1 MILNQSI
8 KKKMNKQ
15 INIRKS
21 ISFLMSMLMFLGM
34 IPFSTGIA
42 YAEER
47 NSITSLDKLQAKEYI
62 YMGVQGSGL
71 QGAGKEI
78 KWRVLDKNANNGNT
92 DGLFLLS
99 EELLGSGSNGGV
111 EYYKSFSFS
120 RIKWKKSDAK
130 EWCKEFSGETSGT
143 KTSFDNRELDAILS
157 TNKSDEEYI
166 QTSGYMVVFEEE
178 NNILNGDKVFFLS
191 AKEADKIYFTNM
203 DERKAEYDG
212 VAKGWWLRSS
222 SSPNP
227 GIVNENGELN
237 TRSKDNPLPARPAFN
252 LEKSKVMYISP
263 AEDGKNR
270 DEVGAL
276 EKVEPTNTTEWK
288 LTLKDS
294 ERGSFTASKSKQDG
308 MEVTINYDNAK
319 TGENEYLSAVVTDEL
334 NTEIKYYG
342 RIKHLKED
350 SDKEGIAKID
360 LNGKFE
366 NRDKLFV
373 FNEQYNGDKKTDY
386 SSDRKEIE
394 GISVKKFYNVLLSV
408 NDSTMG
414 ELTQASV
421 PNVEDGTD
429 ITTNE
434 NQLTVGNTVV
444 TANPNQ
450 GYRFKE
456 WKDVPTNG
464 KVTNHILVIAVF
476 EAAPQQPEKYTVTVT
491 SNNETMGTVSKS
503 KVENIAKDI
512 MISANGKELTVGT
525 EKITAT
531 AKSGYRFKEWTGI
544 PTTGKISGNITV
556 IAVFEAAPQQP
567 EKYTVTVKS
576 NNETMGTVSKSK
588 VENIAKDTMIS
599 KSGNEL
605 TVGTEKITA
614 TAKSGYRFKEWTGI
628 PTNGTVTGN
637 VAVTAVF
644 EKKISGGKHSSDK
657 DKDKRRYPIEKGKMN
672 HGTVTVKSEGGY
684 GEEITITAEPDRG
697 YEVDKIKVTDDSG
710 KDIEVTEKKGDK
722 YTFSMPRRKVTVEAT
737 FKKIER
743 PSNNNGQNPN
753 DYMQKQKE
761 VKTTVF
767 TVGSNMVKYTVS
779 GETQH
784 ASERQID
791 AKPFIRNGRVMVPI
805 RYVAESLGMKVMWNK
820 QSKIVTLQ
828 DKERKVEIVTNS
840 KKIVVNGKEYVSDV
854 APVIENGRTYL
865 SISNIGKVSGANM
878 TWNNQSKQV
887 SITK

>member
-47 NSITSLDKLQAKEYI
+47 NGITSLDKLEAKEYI

-78 KWRVLDKNANNGNT
+78 KWRVLDKNDNNGT
-92 DGLFLLS
+92 EHGLFLLS
-99 EELLGSGSNGGV
+99 EELLGSGNDGGV
-111 EYYKSFSFS
+111 KFYNSMPFQPD
-120 RIKWKKSDAK
+120 WQGSDAQK
-130 EWCKEFSGETSGT
+130 WCKEFSGEVLGATTSLDP
-143 KTSFDNRELDAILS
+143 KELDAILS
-157 TNKSDEEYI
+157 IEKTDKGYKDA
-166 QTSGYMVVFEEE
+166 SGFDYKDMKK
-178 NNILNGDKVFFLS
+178 ILDKDKVFFLS
-191 AKEADKIYFTNM
+191 PREVEKEYLINT
-203 DERKAEYDG
+203 DERKGKYNNDVG
-212 VAKGWWLRSS
+212 KWWLRYPSFYAAR
-222 SSPNP
+222 
-227 GIVNENGELN
+227 IVDANGETGN
-237 TRSKDNPLPARPAFN
+237 ESFTNPLPVRPAFN

-263 AEDGKNR
+263 AEDGKNKN
-270 DEVGAL
+270 EVGAL
-276 EKVEPTNTTEWK
+276 EKVASTNTTEWK

-294 ERGSFTASKSKQDG
+294 ARGSFTASKSKQHG

-319 TGENEYLSAVVTDEL
+319 TGTNEYLSAVVTDKS

-342 RIKHLKED
+342 RIEKLENGN
-350 SDKEGIAKID
+350 ENGTVEID

-366 NRDKLFV
+366 DGDKLFV

-408 NDSTMG
+408 NDSIMG
-414 ELTQASV
+414 ELTQSSV
-421 PNVEDGTD
+421 LNVEDGTD
-429 ITTNE
+429 ITANK

-444 TANPNQ
+444 TANP
-450 GYRFKE
+450 
-456 WKDVPTNG
+456 
-464 KVTNHILVIAVF
+464 
-476 EAAPQQPEKYTVTVT
+476 
-491 SNNETMGTVSKS
+491 
-503 KVENIAKDI
+503 
-512 MISANGKELTVGT
+512 
-525 EKITAT
+525 
-531 AKSGYRFKEWTGI
+531 KSGYRFKDWTGI
-544 PTTGKISGNITV
+544 PTNKKVTEHILVT
-556 IAVFEAAPQQP
+556 AVFGPAPQPPQD
-567 EKYTVTVKS
+567 KYTVTVKS

-614 TAKSGYRFKEWTGI
+614 TAKSGYRFKDWTGI

-672 HGTVTVKSEGGY
+672 HGTITVESEGRY

>member
-130 EWCKEFSGETSGT
+130 EWCKEFSGETFGT

-157 TNKSDEEYI
+157 TSKSDEKYI
-166 QTSGYMVVFEEE
+166 QTSGYEVVFEEE

-191 AKEADKIYFTNM
+191 AKEADKIYFKNM

-237 TRSKDNPLPARPAFN
+237 IRSTDNPLPARPAFN

-263 AEDGKNR
+263 AEDGKNKN
-270 DEVGAL
+270 EVGAL
-276 EKVEPTNTTEWK
+276 EKVPSTNTTEWK

-294 ERGSFTASKSKQDG
+294 ARGSFTASKSKQHG

-394 GISVKKFYNVLLSV
+394 GISVKKFYNVLLDVS
-408 NDSTMG
+408 
-414 ELTQASV
+414 
-421 PNVEDGTD
+421 PKNVGVLSKYGVSHVAEDTAISAID
-429 ITTNE
+429 NE
-434 NQLTVGNTVV
+434 LTVGTEKV
-444 TANPNQ
+444 TATANT

-456 WKDVPTNG
+456 WAEIPKNG
-464 KVTNHILVIAVF
+464 KVTENILVTAVF
-476 EAAPQQPEKYTVTVT
+476 EPVPQQPEKYTVTVT
-491 SNNETMGTVSKS
+491 SNDETMGTVSKG
-503 KVENIAKDI
+503 KVEN
-512 MISANGKELTVGT
+512 V
-525 EKITAT
+525 
-531 AKSGYRFKEWTGI
+531 
-544 PTTGKISGNITV
+544 
-556 IAVFEAAPQQP
+556 
-567 EKYTVTVKS
+567 
-576 NNETMGTVSKSK
+576 
-588 VENIAKDTMIS
+588 AKDTMIS
-599 KSGNEL
+599 KSGAKLIIGAE
-605 TVGTEKITA
+605 EITA
-614 TAKSGYRFKEWTGI
+614 NPKSGYRFKDWTGI
-628 PTNGTVTGN
+628 PKNGTVTGN

-672 HGTVTVKSEGGY
+672 HGTVTVKSEGRY
-684 GEEITITAEPDRG
+684 GEEITIIAEPDRG

-710 KDIEVTEKKGDK
+710 KDIEVTEKKENS
-722 YTFSMPRRKVTVEAT
+722 YAFSMPRRKVTVEAT

-761 VKTTVF
+761 IKTTVF
-767 TVGSNMVKYTVS
+767 TVGSNMVKYTVI

-791 AKPFIRNGRVMVPI
+791 AKPFIQDGRTMIPI

-828 DKERKVEIVTNS
+828 DEERKVEIVTNG

-865 SISNIGKVSGANM
+865 SISNIGKVSGAKV
-878 TWNNQSKQV
+878 TWNPQSKQV
-887 SITK
+887 SVTK

>member
-503 KVENIAKDI
+503 KVENIAKD
-512 MISANGKELTVGT
+512 
-525 EKITAT
+525 
-531 AKSGYRFKEWTGI
+531 
-544 PTTGKISGNITV
+544 
-556 IAVFEAAPQQP
+556 
-567 EKYTVTVKS
+567 
-576 NNETMGTVSKSK
+576 
-588 VENIAKDTMIS
+588 TMIS

>member
-1 MILNQSI
+1 M
-8 KKKMNKQ
+8 
-15 INIRKS
+15 
-21 ISFLMSMLMFLGM
+21 
-34 IPFSTGIA
+34 
-42 YAEER
+42 
-47 NSITSLDKLQAKEYI
+47 
-62 YMGVQGSGL
+62 
-71 QGAGKEI
+71 
-78 KWRVLDKNANNGNT
+78 
-92 DGLFLLS
+92 
-99 EELLGSGSNGGV
+99 
-111 EYYKSFSFS
+111 YK
-120 RIKWKKSDAK
+120 R
-130 EWCKEFSGETSGT
+130 
-143 KTSFDNRELDAILS
+143 
-157 TNKSDEEYI
+157 
-166 QTSGYMVVFEEE
+166 Q
-178 NNILNGDKVFFLS
+178 ILNGDKVFFLS

-434 NQLTVGNTVV
+434 NQLTVGNTVI

-503 KVENIAKDI
+503 KVENIAKD
-512 MISANGKELTVGT
+512 
-525 EKITAT
+525 
-531 AKSGYRFKEWTGI
+531 
-544 PTTGKISGNITV
+544 
-556 IAVFEAAPQQP
+556 
-567 EKYTVTVKS
+567 
-576 NNETMGTVSKSK
+576 
-588 VENIAKDTMIS
+588 TMIS

-614 TAKSGYRFKEWTGI
+614 TAKSGYRFKDWTGI

-672 HGTVTVKSEGGY
+672 HGTITVESEGRY

-820 QSKIVTLQ
+820 QSKLVTLQ
-828 DKERKVEIVTNS
+828 DEERKVEIVTNG
-840 KKIVVNGKEYVSDV
+840 KKIVVNGKAYVSDV

>member
-8 KKKMNKQ
+8 KKKTNKQ

-42 YAEER
+42 YAEEDR
-47 NSITSLDKLQAKEYI
+47 DAITSLSELKEKEYI

-71 QGAGKEI
+71 QGVGKEI
-78 KWRVLDKNANNGNT
+78 KWRVLDKNANNGNP

-99 EELLGSGSNGGV
+99 EELLGSGNDGGV
-111 EYYKSFSFS
+111 EYHKGFSFS
-120 RIKWKKSDAK
+120 KIEWKDSTAK
-130 EWCKEFSGETSGT
+130 KWCKEFSGEEPRAITSL
-143 KTSFDNRELDAILS
+143 KPEELAAVLS
-157 TNKSDEEYI
+157 TDKSDGKYKSKG
-166 QTSGYMVVFEEE
+166 TTVVFPKADH
-178 NNILNGDKVFFLS
+178 ILNGDKVFFLS
-191 AKEADKIYFTNM
+191 AEEADKIYFESM
-203 DERKAEYDG
+203 DERKAKYNGE
-212 VAKGWWLRSS
+212 VKEWWLRSYS
-222 SSPNP
+222 SSNP
-227 GIVNENGELN
+227 SIVNKNGEVN
-237 TRSKDNPLPARPAFN
+237 EGSAFYSKAARPAFN

-263 AEDGKNR
+263 AKDGKNR

-276 EKVEPTNTTEWK
+276 EKVPSTNTTEWK

-294 ERGSFTASKSKQDG
+294 ARGSFTASKSKQDG

-319 TGENEYLSAVVTDEL
+319 TGENEYLSAVVTDES

-342 RIKHLKED
+342 RIEKLENGN
-350 SDKEGIAKID
+350 ENGTVEID
-360 LNGKFE
+360 LTGKFE
-366 NRDKLFV
+366 DGDKLFV

-421 PNVEDGTD
+421 PNVEDGTN
-429 ITTNE
+429 ITANK
-434 NQLTVGNTVV
+434 NQLTVGNDVV
-444 TANPNQ
+444 TANP
-450 GYRFKE
+450 
-456 WKDVPTNG
+456 
-464 KVTNHILVIAVF
+464 
-476 EAAPQQPEKYTVTVT
+476 
-491 SNNETMGTVSKS
+491 
-503 KVENIAKDI
+503 
-512 MISANGKELTVGT
+512 
-525 EKITAT
+525 
-531 AKSGYRFKEWTGI
+531 KSGYRFKDWTGI
-544 PTTGKISGNITV
+544 PTNKKVTEHILVT
-556 IAVFEAAPQQP
+556 AVFGPAPQPPQD
-567 EKYTVTVKS
+567 KYTVTVKS

-614 TAKSGYRFKEWTGI
+614 TAKSGYRFKDWTGI

-672 HGTVTVKSEGGY
+672 HGTITVESEGRY

-805 RYVAESLGMKVMWNK
+805 RYVAESLRMKVMWNK

>member
-34 IPFSTGIA
+34 IPFSTGIV

-130 EWCKEFSGETSGT
+130 EWCKKFSGETSGT

-157 TNKSDEEYI
+157 TSKSDEKYI
-166 QTSGYMVVFEEE
+166 QTSGYEVVFEEE

-191 AKEADKIYFTNM
+191 AKEADKIYFKNM

-237 TRSKDNPLPARPAFN
+237 IRSTDNPLPARPAFN

-263 AEDGKNR
+263 AEDGKNKN
-270 DEVGAL
+270 EVGAL
-276 EKVEPTNTTEWK
+276 EKVPSTNTTEWK

-294 ERGSFTASKSKQDG
+294 ARGSFTASKSKQHG

-394 GISVKKFYNVLLSV
+394 GISVKKFYNVLLDVS
-408 NDSTMG
+408 
-414 ELTQASV
+414 
-421 PNVEDGTD
+421 PKNVGVLSKYGVSHVAEDTAISAID
-429 ITTNE
+429 NE
-434 NQLTVGNTVV
+434 LTVGTEKV
-444 TANPNQ
+444 TATANT

-456 WKDVPTNG
+456 WAEIPKNG
-464 KVTNHILVIAVF
+464 KVTENILVTAVF
-476 EAAPQQPEKYTVTVT
+476 EPVPQQPEKYTVTVT
-491 SNNETMGTVSKS
+491 SNDETMGTVSKG
-503 KVENIAKDI
+503 KVEN
-512 MISANGKELTVGT
+512 V
-525 EKITAT
+525 
-531 AKSGYRFKEWTGI
+531 
-544 PTTGKISGNITV
+544 
-556 IAVFEAAPQQP
+556 
-567 EKYTVTVKS
+567 
-576 NNETMGTVSKSK
+576 
-588 VENIAKDTMIS
+588 AKDTMIS
-599 KSGNEL
+599 KSGAKLIIGAE
-605 TVGTEKITA
+605 EITA
-614 TAKSGYRFKEWTGI
+614 NPKSGYRFKDWTGI
-628 PTNGTVTGN
+628 PKNGTVTGN

-672 HGTVTVKSEGGY
+672 HGTVTVKSEGRY
-684 GEEITITAEPDRG
+684 GEEITIIAEPDRG

-710 KDIEVTEKKGDK
+710 KDIEVTEKKENS
-722 YTFSMPRRKVTVEAT
+722 YAFSMPRRKVTVEAT

-761 VKTTVF
+761 IKTTVF
-767 TVGSNMVKYTVS
+767 TVGSNMVKYTVI

-791 AKPFIRNGRVMVPI
+791 AKPFIQDGRTMIPI

-828 DKERKVEIVTNS
+828 DEERKVEIVTNG

-865 SISNIGKVSGANM
+865 SISNIGKVSGAKV
-878 TWNNQSKQV
+878 TWNPQSKQV
-887 SITK
+887 SVTK

>member
-1 MILNQSI
+1 MILDQSI

-21 ISFLMSMLMFLGM
+21 VSFLMSMLMFLGM

-47 NSITSLDKLQAKEYI
+47 NGITSLDKLQAKEYI

-78 KWRVLDKNANNGNT
+78 KWRVLDKNANNGT
-92 DGLFLLS
+92 ADGLFLLS

-111 EYYKSFSFS
+111 EYYKGFSFS
-120 RIKWKKSDAK
+120 KIKWKDSDAK
-130 EWCKEFSGETSGT
+130 KWCKEFSGETSGT
-143 KTSFDNRELDAILS
+143 KTSLDNRELDAVLF
-157 TNKSDEEYI
+157 TNKSDEDY
-166 QTSGYMVVFEEE
+166 TSKGTTVVFPKAEH
-178 NNILNGDKVFFLS
+178 ILNGDKVFFLS
-191 AKEADKIYFTNM
+191 AEEADETYFTSM
-203 DERKAEYDG
+203 DERKAEYNG
-212 VAKGWWLRSS
+212 NVKEWRLRSS
-222 SSPNP
+222 SLPNP
-227 GIVNENGELN
+227 GIVNENGEVKE
-237 TRSKDNPLPARPAFN
+237 SSASFPKAARPAFN

-263 AEDGKNR
+263 AEDGKNKN
-270 DEVGAL
+270 EVGAL
-276 EKVEPTNTTEWK
+276 EKVASTNTTKWK
-288 LTLKDS
+288 LTLKDDTRS
-294 ERGSFTASKSKQDG
+294 SFEVKSHWETGK
-308 MEVTINYDNAK
+308 EVTIKYAGAK
-319 TGENEYLSAVVTDEL
+319 TGTNEYLSAVVTDEL

-394 GISVKKFYNVLLSV
+394 GISVKKFYNVFLSV
-408 NDSTMG
+408 NDNNMG
-414 ELTQASV
+414 SVTQASIL
-421 PNVEDGTD
+421 NVEDGTD

-464 KVTNHILVIAVF
+464 KVTDHILVIAVF
-476 EAAPQQPEKYTVTVT
+476 EAV
-491 SNNETMGTVSKS
+491 
-503 KVENIAKDI
+503 
-512 MISANGKELTVGT
+512 
-525 EKITAT
+525 
-531 AKSGYRFKEWTGI
+531 
-544 PTTGKISGNITV
+544 
-556 IAVFEAAPQQP
+556 PQQP

-576 NNETMGTVSKSK
+576 NNETMGTVSKDK

-628 PTNGTVTGN
+628 PTNGK
-637 VAVTAVF
+637 VAKNITVTAVF
-644 EKKISGGKHSSDK
+644 EPAPQPPQEKYTVTVKSNNETVGTVSKDKVENIAKDTMISKSGNELTVGTEKITATAKSGYRFKEWTGIPTNGKVAKNITVTAVFEDKSSKHSSDK
-657 DKDKRRYPIEKGKMN
+657 DKDRRKYTIEKEKMN
-672 HGTVTVKSEGGY
+672 HGTITVKSEGRY
-684 GEEITITAEPDRG
+684 GEEITIIAKPDRG

-710 KDIEVTEKKGDK
+710 KDIGVTEKKENS
-722 YTFSMPRRKVTVEAT
+722 YAFSMPRGKVTIGAM
-737 FKKIER
+737 FKKIGK
-743 PSNNNGQNPN
+743 PSNANEENPSI
-753 DYMQKQKE
+753 DKQKQKE

-767 TVGSNMVKYTVS
+767 TIGSNIMKYTAS
-779 GETQH
+779 GENQH
-784 ASERQID
+784 IDERQID
-791 AKPFIRNGRVMVPI
+791 EKPFIRNGRTMIPI
-805 RYVAESLGMKVMWNK
+805 RYVAECLGMKVMWNK

-828 DKERKVEIVTNS
+828 DEERKVEIVTNS
-840 KKIVVNGKEYVSDV
+840 KKIVVNGKEHVSDT

-865 SISNIGKVSGANM
+865 SISSIGKVSGANV
-878 TWNNQSKQV
+878 TWNHQSKQV

>member
-1 MILNQSI
+1 MQ
-8 KKKMNKQ
+8 K
-15 INIRKS
+15 R
-21 ISFLMSMLMFLGM
+21 
-34 IPFSTGIA
+34 
-42 YAEER
+42 
-47 NSITSLDKLQAKEYI
+47 
-62 YMGVQGSGL
+62 
-71 QGAGKEI
+71 
-78 KWRVLDKNANNGNT
+78 
-92 DGLFLLS
+92 
-99 EELLGSGSNGGV
+99 
-111 EYYKSFSFS
+111 
-120 RIKWKKSDAK
+120 
-130 EWCKEFSGETSGT
+130 
-143 KTSFDNRELDAILS
+143 
-157 TNKSDEEYI
+157 
-166 QTSGYMVVFEEE
+166 
-178 NNILNGDKVFFLS
+178 
-191 AKEADKIYFTNM
+191 
-203 DERKAEYDG
+203 
-212 VAKGWWLRSS
+212 
-222 SSPNP
+222 
-227 GIVNENGELN
+227 
-237 TRSKDNPLPARPAFN
+237 
-252 LEKSKVMYISP
+252 
-263 AEDGKNR
+263 
-270 DEVGAL
+270 
-276 EKVEPTNTTEWK
+276 
-288 LTLKDS
+288 
-294 ERGSFTASKSKQDG
+294 
-308 MEVTINYDNAK
+308 
-319 TGENEYLSAVVTDEL
+319 
-334 NTEIKYYG
+334 
-342 RIKHLKED
+342 
-350 SDKEGIAKID
+350 
-360 LNGKFE
+360 
-366 NRDKLFV
+366 
-373 FNEQYNGDKKTDY
+373 
-386 SSDRKEIE
+386 
-394 GISVKKFYNVLLSV
+394 
-408 NDSTMG
+408 G

-464 KVTNHILVIAVF
+464 KVTNHILVIAIF

-531 AKSGYRFKEWTGI
+531 AKSGYRFK
-544 PTTGKISGNITV
+544 
-556 IAVFEAAPQQP
+556 
-567 EKYTVTVKS
+567 
-576 NNETMGTVSKSK
+576 
-588 VENIAKDTMIS
+588 D
-599 KSGNEL
+599 
-605 TVGTEKITA
+605 
-614 TAKSGYRFKEWTGI
+614 WTGI

-672 HGTVTVKSEGGY
+672 HGTITVESEGRY

-791 AKPFIRNGRVMVPI
+791 AKPFIRNGRVMIPI

-820 QSKIVTLQ
+820 QSKLVTLQ
-828 DKERKVEIVTNS
+828 DEERKVEIVTNG
-840 KKIVVNGKEYVSDV
+840 KKIVVNGKAYVSDV

>member
-8 KKKMNKQ
+8 KKKTNKQ

-21 ISFLMSMLMFLGM
+21 VSFLMSMLMFLGM

-47 NSITSLDKLQAKEYI
+47 NGITSLDKLEAKEYI

-71 QGAGKEI
+71 KGAGKEI
-78 KWRVLDKNANNGNT
+78 KWRVLDKNTNNETT

-99 EELLGSGSNGGV
+99 EELLGSGNDGGV
-111 EYYKSFSFS
+111 KFDDSVLS
-120 RIKWKKSDAK
+120 IKPKKWKDSAAK
-130 EWCKEFSGETSGT
+130 TWCKEFSGETQGE
-143 KTSFDNRELDAILS
+143 KTSLDDRELDAILS
-157 TNKSDEEYI
+157 TNKSDKYY
-166 QTSGYMVVFEEE
+166 TSKGTTVEFPKADH
-178 NNILNGDKVFFLS
+178 ILNGDKVFFLS
-191 AKEADKIYFTNM
+191 AEEADETYFKSMN
-203 DERKAEYDG
+203 ERKAKYNGE
-212 VAKGWWLRSS
+212 VKEWWLRSYS
-222 SSPNP
+222 SSNP
-227 GIVNENGELN
+227 SIVNKNGEVN
-237 TRSKDNPLPARPAFN
+237 EGSAFYSKAARPAFN

-276 EKVEPTNTTEWK
+276 EKVPSTNTTEWK
-288 LTLKDS
+288 LTLKDDTRS
-294 ERGSFTASKSKQDG
+294 SFEVKSHWETG
-308 MEVTINYDNAK
+308 MEVTIKYAGAK
-319 TGENEYLSAVVTDEL
+319 TGTNEYLSAVVTDES

-421 PNVEDGTD
+421 PNVEDGTN
-429 ITTNE
+429 ITANK
-434 NQLTVGNTVV
+434 NQLTVGNDVV
-444 TANPNQ
+444 IANP
-450 GYRFKE
+450 
-456 WKDVPTNG
+456 
-464 KVTNHILVIAVF
+464 
-476 EAAPQQPEKYTVTVT
+476 
-491 SNNETMGTVSKS
+491 
-503 KVENIAKDI
+503 
-512 MISANGKELTVGT
+512 
-525 EKITAT
+525 
-531 AKSGYRFKEWTGI
+531 KSGYRFKDWTGI
-544 PTTGKISGNITV
+544 PKNGKVTGNITV
-556 IAVFEAAPQQP
+556 TAVFESAPQPPQ

-576 NNETMGTVSKSK
+576 NNETMGTVSKGK

-614 TAKSGYRFKEWTGI
+614 TAKSGYRFKDWTGI

-672 HGTVTVKSEGGY
+672 HGTITVESEGRY

>member
-8 KKKMNKQ
+8 KKKTNKQ

-42 YAEER
+42 YAEEDR
-47 NSITSLDKLQAKEYI
+47 DAITSLSELKEKEYI

-71 QGAGKEI
+71 QGVGKEI
-78 KWRVLDKNANNGNT
+78 KWRVLDKNANNGNP

-99 EELLGSGSNGGV
+99 EELLGSGNDGGV
-111 EYYKSFSFS
+111 EYHKGFSFS
-120 RIKWKKSDAK
+120 KIEWKDSTAK
-130 EWCKEFSGETSGT
+130 KWCKEFSGEEPRAITSL
-143 KTSFDNRELDAILS
+143 KPEELAAVLS
-157 TNKSDEEYI
+157 TDKSDGKYKSKG
-166 QTSGYMVVFEEE
+166 TTVVFPKADH
-178 NNILNGDKVFFLS
+178 ILNGDKVFFLS
-191 AKEADKIYFTNM
+191 AEEADKIYFESM
-203 DERKAEYDG
+203 DERKAKYNGE
-212 VAKGWWLRSS
+212 VKEWWLRSYS
-222 SSPNP
+222 SSNP
-227 GIVNENGELN
+227 SIVNKNGEVN
-237 TRSKDNPLPARPAFN
+237 EGSAFYSKAARPAFN

-263 AEDGKNR
+263 AKDGKNR

-276 EKVEPTNTTEWK
+276 EKVPSTNTTEWK

-294 ERGSFTASKSKQDG
+294 ARGSFTASKSKQDG

-319 TGENEYLSAVVTDEL
+319 TGENEYLSAVVTNES

-342 RIKHLKED
+342 RIEKLENGN
-350 SDKEGIAKID
+350 ENGTVEID
-360 LNGKFE
+360 LTGKFE
-366 NRDKLFV
+366 DGDKLFV

-421 PNVEDGTD
+421 PNVEDGTN
-429 ITTNE
+429 ITANK
-434 NQLTVGNTVV
+434 NQLTVGNDVV
-444 TANPNQ
+444 TANP
-450 GYRFKE
+450 
-456 WKDVPTNG
+456 
-464 KVTNHILVIAVF
+464 
-476 EAAPQQPEKYTVTVT
+476 
-491 SNNETMGTVSKS
+491 
-503 KVENIAKDI
+503 
-512 MISANGKELTVGT
+512 
-525 EKITAT
+525 
-531 AKSGYRFKEWTGI
+531 KSGYRFKDWTGI
-544 PTTGKISGNITV
+544 PTNKKVTEHILVT
-556 IAVFEAAPQQP
+556 AVFGPAPQPPQD
-567 EKYTVTVKS
+567 KYTVTVKS

-614 TAKSGYRFKEWTGI
+614 TAKSGYRFKDWTGI

-672 HGTVTVKSEGGY
+672 HGTITVESEGRY

-805 RYVAESLGMKVMWNK
+805 RYVAESLRMKVMWNK

>member
-1 MILNQSI
+1 MDQSI
-8 KKKMNKQ
+8 KKKTNKQ

-21 ISFLMSMLMFLGM
+21 VSFLMSMLMFLGM

-47 NSITSLDKLQAKEYI
+47 NGITSLDKLEAKEYI

-71 QGAGKEI
+71 KGAGKEI
-78 KWRVLDKNANNGNT
+78 KWRVLDKNTNNETT

-99 EELLGSGSNGGV
+99 EELLGSGNDGGV
-111 EYYKSFSFS
+111 KFDDSVLS
-120 RIKWKKSDAK
+120 IKPKKWKDSAAK
-130 EWCKEFSGETSGT
+130 TWCKEFSGETQGE
-143 KTSFDNRELDAILS
+143 KTSLDDRELDAILS
-157 TNKSDEEYI
+157 TNKSDKYY
-166 QTSGYMVVFEEE
+166 TSKGTTVEFPKADH
-178 NNILNGDKVFFLS
+178 ILNGDKVFFLS
-191 AKEADKIYFTNM
+191 AEEADETYFKSMN
-203 DERKAEYDG
+203 ERKAKYNGE
-212 VAKGWWLRSS
+212 VKEWWLRSYS
-222 SSPNP
+222 SSNP
-227 GIVNENGELN
+227 SIVNKNGEVN
-237 TRSKDNPLPARPAFN
+237 EGSAFYSKAARPAFN

-421 PNVEDGTD
+421 PNVEDGTN
-429 ITTNE
+429 ITANK
-434 NQLTVGNTVV
+434 NQLTVGNDVV
-444 TANPNQ
+444 TANP
-450 GYRFKE
+450 
-456 WKDVPTNG
+456 
-464 KVTNHILVIAVF
+464 
-476 EAAPQQPEKYTVTVT
+476 
-491 SNNETMGTVSKS
+491 
-503 KVENIAKDI
+503 
-512 MISANGKELTVGT
+512 
-525 EKITAT
+525 
-531 AKSGYRFKEWTGI
+531 KSGYRFKDWTGI
-544 PTTGKISGNITV
+544 PTNKKVTEHILVT
-556 IAVFEAAPQQP
+556 AVFGPAPQPPQD
-567 EKYTVTVKS
+567 KYTVTVKS

-614 TAKSGYRFKEWTGI
+614 TAKSGYRFKDWTGI

-657 DKDKRRYPIEKGKMN
+657 DKDKRRYPIEKGKMK
-672 HGTVTVKSEGGY
+672 HGTITVESEGRY

>member
-1 MILNQSI
+1 
-8 KKKMNKQ
+8 
-15 INIRKS
+15 
-21 ISFLMSMLMFLGM
+21 
-34 IPFSTGIA
+34 
-42 YAEER
+42 
-47 NSITSLDKLQAKEYI
+47 
-62 YMGVQGSGL
+62 
-71 QGAGKEI
+71 
-78 KWRVLDKNANNGNT
+78 
-92 DGLFLLS
+92 
-99 EELLGSGSNGGV
+99 
-111 EYYKSFSFS
+111 
-120 RIKWKKSDAK
+120 
-130 EWCKEFSGETSGT
+130 
-143 KTSFDNRELDAILS
+143 
-157 TNKSDEEYI
+157 
-166 QTSGYMVVFEEE
+166 
-178 NNILNGDKVFFLS
+178 
-191 AKEADKIYFTNM
+191 
-203 DERKAEYDG
+203 
-212 VAKGWWLRSS
+212 
-222 SSPNP
+222 
-227 GIVNENGELN
+227 
-237 TRSKDNPLPARPAFN
+237 
-252 LEKSKVMYISP
+252 MYISP
-263 AEDGKNR
+263 AKDGKNR

-276 EKVEPTNTTEWK
+276 EKVASTNTTEWK

-294 ERGSFTASKSKQDG
+294 ARGSFTASKSKQDG

-319 TGENEYLSAVVTDEL
+319 TGENEYLSAVVTNES

-342 RIKHLKED
+342 RIEKLENGN
-350 SDKEGIAKID
+350 ENGTVEID
-360 LNGKFE
+360 LTGKFE
-366 NRDKLFV
+366 DGDKLFV

-421 PNVEDGTD
+421 PNVEDGTN
-429 ITTNE
+429 ITANK
-434 NQLTVGNTVV
+434 NQLTVGNDVV
-444 TANPNQ
+444 TANP
-450 GYRFKE
+450 
-456 WKDVPTNG
+456 
-464 KVTNHILVIAVF
+464 
-476 EAAPQQPEKYTVTVT
+476 
-491 SNNETMGTVSKS
+491 
-503 KVENIAKDI
+503 
-512 MISANGKELTVGT
+512 
-525 EKITAT
+525 
-531 AKSGYRFKEWTGI
+531 KSGYRFK
-544 PTTGKISGNITV
+544 
-556 IAVFEAAPQQP
+556 
-567 EKYTVTVKS
+567 
-576 NNETMGTVSKSK
+576 
-588 VENIAKDTMIS
+588 D
-599 KSGNEL
+599 
-605 TVGTEKITA
+605 
-614 TAKSGYRFKEWTGI
+614 WTGI

-672 HGTVTVKSEGGY
+672 HGTITVESEGRY

>member
-1 MILNQSI
+1 MILDQSI
-8 KKKMNKQ
+8 KKKTNKQ

-21 ISFLMSMLMFLGM
+21 VSFLMSMLMFLGM

-47 NSITSLDKLQAKEYI
+47 NGITSLDKLEAKEYI

-71 QGAGKEI
+71 KGAGKEI
-78 KWRVLDKNANNGNT
+78 KWRVLDKNTNNETT

-99 EELLGSGSNGGV
+99 EELLGSGNDGGV
-111 EYYKSFSFS
+111 KFDDSVLS
-120 RIKWKKSDAK
+120 IKPKKWKDSAAK
-130 EWCKEFSGETSGT
+130 TWCKEFSGETQGE
-143 KTSFDNRELDAILS
+143 KTSLDDRELDAILS
-157 TNKSDEEYI
+157 TNKSDKYY
-166 QTSGYMVVFEEE
+166 TSKGTTVEFPKADH
-178 NNILNGDKVFFLS
+178 ILNGDKVFFLS
-191 AKEADKIYFTNM
+191 AEEADETYFKSMN
-203 DERKAEYDG
+203 ERKAKYNGE
-212 VAKGWWLRSS
+212 VKEWWLRSYS
-222 SSPNP
+222 SSNP
-227 GIVNENGELN
+227 SIVNKNGEVN
-237 TRSKDNPLPARPAFN
+237 EGSAFYSKAARPAFN

-276 EKVEPTNTTEWK
+276 EKVPSTNTTEWK
-288 LTLKDS
+288 LTLKDDTRS
-294 ERGSFTASKSKQDG
+294 SFEVKSHWETR
-308 MEVTINYDNAK
+308 MEVTIKYAGAK
-319 TGENEYLSAVVTDEL
+319 TGTNEYLSAVVTDES

-421 PNVEDGTD
+421 PNVEDGTN
-429 ITTNE
+429 ITANK
-434 NQLTVGNTVV
+434 NQLTVGNDVV
-444 TANPNQ
+444 TANP
-450 GYRFKE
+450 
-456 WKDVPTNG
+456 
-464 KVTNHILVIAVF
+464 
-476 EAAPQQPEKYTVTVT
+476 
-491 SNNETMGTVSKS
+491 
-503 KVENIAKDI
+503 
-512 MISANGKELTVGT
+512 
-525 EKITAT
+525 
-531 AKSGYRFKEWTGI
+531 KSGYRFKDWTGI
-544 PTTGKISGNITV
+544 PTNKKVTEHILVT
-556 IAVFEAAPQQP
+556 AVFGPAPQPPQD
-567 EKYTVTVKS
+567 KYTVTVKS

-614 TAKSGYRFKEWTGI
+614 TAKSGYRFKDWTGI

-672 HGTVTVKSEGGY
+672 HGTITVESEGRY

>member
-1 MILNQSI
+1 MNQSI
-8 KKKMNKQ
+8 KKKTNKQ

-42 YAEER
+42 YAEEDR
-47 NSITSLDKLQAKEYI
+47 DAITSLSELKEKEYI

-71 QGAGKEI
+71 QGVGKEI
-78 KWRVLDKNANNGNT
+78 KWRVLDKNANNGNP

-99 EELLGSGSNGGV
+99 EELLGSGNDGGV
-111 EYYKSFSFS
+111 EYHKGFSFS
-120 RIKWKKSDAK
+120 KIEWKDSTAK
-130 EWCKEFSGETSGT
+130 KWCKEFSGEEPRAITSL
-143 KTSFDNRELDAILS
+143 KPEELAAVLS
-157 TNKSDEEYI
+157 TDKSDGKYKSKG
-166 QTSGYMVVFEEE
+166 TTVVFPKADH
-178 NNILNGDKVFFLS
+178 ILNGDKVFFLS
-191 AKEADKIYFTNM
+191 AEEADKIYFESM
-203 DERKAEYDG
+203 DERKAKYNGE
-212 VAKGWWLRSS
+212 VKEWWLRSYS
-222 SSPNP
+222 SSNP
-227 GIVNENGELN
+227 SIVNKNGEVN
-237 TRSKDNPLPARPAFN
+237 EGSAFYSKAARPAFN

-263 AEDGKNR
+263 AKDGKNR

-276 EKVEPTNTTEWK
+276 EKVPSTNTTEWK

-294 ERGSFTASKSKQDG
+294 ARGSFTASKSKQDG

-319 TGENEYLSAVVTDEL
+319 TGENEYLSAVVTNES

-366 NRDKLFV
+366 NGDKLFV
-373 FNEQYNGDKKTDY
+373 FNEQYNGDKRTDY
-386 SSDRKEIE
+386 SSDWKEIQ
-394 GISVKKFYNVLLSV
+394 GINVKKFYDVILAVSPENVGVLSKYGV
-408 NDSTMG
+408 SHV
-414 ELTQASV
+414 A
-421 PNVEDGTD
+421 ED
-429 ITTNE
+429 
-434 NQLTVGNTVV
+434 
-444 TANPNQ
+444 TA
-450 GYRFKE
+450 
-456 WKDVPTNG
+456 
-464 KVTNHILVIAVF
+464 
-476 EAAPQQPEKYTVTVT
+476 
-491 SNNETMGTVSKS
+491 
-503 KVENIAKDI
+503 
-512 MISANGKELTVGT
+512 ISAIDNVLTVGT
-525 EKITAT
+525 EKVTAT
-531 AKSGYRFKEWTGI
+531 ANTNTGYRFKDWTGI
-544 PTTGKISGNITV
+544 PKNGKVTGNITV
-556 IAVFEAAPQQP
+556 TAVFESAPQPPQ

-576 NNETMGTVSKSK
+576 NNETMGTVSKGK

-614 TAKSGYRFKEWTGI
+614 TAKSGYRFKDWTGI

-672 HGTVTVKSEGGY
+672 HGTITVESEGRY

>member
-143 KTSFDNRELDAILS
+143 KTSLDDRELDAILS

-288 LTLKDS
+288 LTLKDDI
-294 ERGSFTASKSKQDG
+294 RTSFDVNSSAQNG
-308 MEVTINYDNAK
+308 MKVTIGYIGAK
-319 TGENEYLSAVVTDEL
+319 TGENEYLSAFVTDMTG
-334 NTEIKYYG
+334 NINKYYG
-342 RIKHLKED
+342 RIKKLKNGDE
-350 SDKEGIAKID
+350 SGTVEID
-360 LNGKFE
+360 LTGKLENGD
-366 NRDKLFV
+366 RLFV
-373 FNEQYNGDKKTDY
+373 CNEQYNGDKRTDY
-386 SSDRKEIE
+386 SSDWKEIQ
-394 GISVKKFYNVLLSV
+394 GINIKKFHTVYVSS
-408 NDSTMG
+408 NDTVKGTVTSG
-414 ELTQASV
+414 SV
-421 PNVEDGTD
+421 PNVEDDTH
-429 ITTNE
+429 IEANE
-434 NQLTVGNTVV
+434 NELKVGSTIVV
-444 TANPNQ
+444 ANEKP

-456 WKDVPTNG
+456 WTGIPTDG
-464 KVTNHILVIAVF
+464 KVTDTITIVAVF
-476 EAAPQQPEKYTVTVT
+476 EEIPQEKYTVTVQ
-491 SNNETMGTVSKS
+491 SNDETMGTVSKD
-503 KVENIAKDI
+503 KVEHIVKDT
-512 MISANGKELTVGT
+512 MISAVGHELLVGT

-544 PTTGKISGNITV
+544 PADGKVTRNITV
-556 IAVFEAAPQQP
+556 
-567 EKYTVTVKS
+567 K
-576 NNETMGTVSKSK
+576 
-588 VENIAKDTMIS
+588 
-599 KSGNEL
+599 
-605 TVGTEKITA
+605 
-614 TAKSGYRFKEWTGI
+614 
-628 PTNGTVTGN
+628 
-637 VAVTAVF
+637 AVF

-697 YEVDKIKVTDDSG
+697 YEVDKIRVTDDRG
-710 KDIEVTEKKGDK
+710 KDVVVTEKKENS
-722 YTFSMPRRKVTVEAT
+722 YAFSMPRRKVTVEAT
-737 FKKIER
+737 FKKIEK

-820 QSKIVTLQ
+820 QSKLVTLQ
-828 DKERKVEIVTNS
+828 DEERKVEIVTNG
-840 KKIVVNGKEYVSDV
+840 KKIVVNGKAYVSDV

>member
-1 MILNQSI
+1 QSERLIFNVVRRREMILNQSI

-47 NSITSLDKLQAKEYI
+47 NGITSLDKLEAKEYI

-78 KWRVLDKNANNGNT
+78 KWRVLDKNDNNGT
-92 DGLFLLS
+92 EHGLFLLS
-99 EELLGSGSNGGV
+99 EELLGSGNDGGV
-111 EYYKSFSFS
+111 KFYNSMPFQPD
-120 RIKWKKSDAK
+120 WQGSDAQK
-130 EWCKEFSGETSGT
+130 WCKEFSGEVLGATTSLDP
-143 KTSFDNRELDAILS
+143 KELDAILS
-157 TNKSDEEYI
+157 IEKTDKGYKDA
-166 QTSGYMVVFEEE
+166 SGFDYKDMKK
-178 NNILNGDKVFFLS
+178 ILDKDKVFFLS
-191 AKEADKIYFTNM
+191 PREVEKEYLINT
-203 DERKAEYDG
+203 DERKGKYNNDVG
-212 VAKGWWLRSS
+212 KWWLRYPSFYAAR
-222 SSPNP
+222 
-227 GIVNENGELN
+227 IVDANGETGN
-237 TRSKDNPLPARPAFN
+237 ESFTNPLPVRPAFN

-263 AEDGKNR
+263 AEDGKNKN
-270 DEVGAL
+270 EVGAL
-276 EKVEPTNTTEWK
+276 EKVASTNTTEWK

-294 ERGSFTASKSKQDG
+294 ARGSFTASKSKQHG

-319 TGENEYLSAVVTDEL
+319 TGTNEYLSAVVTDKS

-342 RIKHLKED
+342 RIEKLENGN
-350 SDKEGIAKID
+350 ENGTVEID

-366 NRDKLFV
+366 DGDKLFV

-408 NDSTMG
+408 NDSIMG
-414 ELTQASV
+414 ELTQSSV
-421 PNVEDGTD
+421 LNVEDGTD
-429 ITTNE
+429 ITANK

-444 TANPNQ
+444 TANP
-450 GYRFKE
+450 
-456 WKDVPTNG
+456 
-464 KVTNHILVIAVF
+464 
-476 EAAPQQPEKYTVTVT
+476 
-491 SNNETMGTVSKS
+491 
-503 KVENIAKDI
+503 
-512 MISANGKELTVGT
+512 
-525 EKITAT
+525 
-531 AKSGYRFKEWTGI
+531 KSGYRFKDWTGI
-544 PTTGKISGNITV
+544 PTNKKVTEHILVT
-556 IAVFEAAPQQP
+556 AVFGPAPQPPQD
-567 EKYTVTVKS
+567 KYTVTVKS

-614 TAKSGYRFKEWTGI
+614 TAKSGYRFKDWTGI

-672 HGTVTVKSEGGY
+672 HGTITVESEGRY

>member
-1 MILNQSI
+1 MILDQSI
-8 KKKMNKQ
+8 KKKTNKQ

-21 ISFLMSMLMFLGM
+21 VSFLMSMLMFLGM

-47 NSITSLDKLQAKEYI
+47 NGITSLDKLEAKEYI

-71 QGAGKEI
+71 KGAGKEI
-78 KWRVLDKNANNGNT
+78 KWRVLDKNTNNETT

-99 EELLGSGSNGGV
+99 EELLGSGNDGGV
-111 EYYKSFSFS
+111 KFDDSVLS
-120 RIKWKKSDAK
+120 IKPKKWKDSAAK
-130 EWCKEFSGETSGT
+130 TWCKEFSGETQGE
-143 KTSFDNRELDAILS
+143 KTSLDDRELDAILS
-157 TNKSDEEYI
+157 TNKSDKYY
-166 QTSGYMVVFEEE
+166 TSKGTTVEFPKADH
-178 NNILNGDKVFFLS
+178 ILNGDKVFFLS
-191 AKEADKIYFTNM
+191 AEEADETYFKSMN
-203 DERKAEYDG
+203 ERKAKYNGE
-212 VAKGWWLRSS
+212 VKEWWLRSYS
-222 SSPNP
+222 SSNP
-227 GIVNENGELN
+227 SIVNKNGEVN
-237 TRSKDNPLPARPAFN
+237 EGSAFYSKAARPAFN
-252 LEKSKVMYISP
+252 LEKSKVMYFSP

-276 EKVEPTNTTEWK
+276 EKVPSTNTTEWK
-288 LTLKDS
+288 LTLKDDTRS
-294 ERGSFTASKSKQDG
+294 SFEVKSHWETG
-308 MEVTINYDNAK
+308 MEVTIKYAGAK
-319 TGENEYLSAVVTDEL
+319 TGTNEYLSAVVTDES

-366 NRDKLFV
+366 NGDKLFV
-373 FNEQYNGDKKTDY
+373 FNEQYNGDKRTDY
-386 SSDRKEIE
+386 SSDWKEIQ
-394 GISVKKFYNVLLSV
+394 GINVKKFYDVILAVSPENVGVLSKYGV
-408 NDSTMG
+408 SHVAEDTAIS
-414 ELTQASV
+414 AID
-421 PNVEDGTD
+421 NV
-429 ITTNE
+429 
-434 NQLTVGNTVV
+434 LTVGTEKV
-444 TANPNQ
+444 TATANTNT
-450 GYRFKE
+450 GYRFKK
-456 WKDVPTNG
+456 WTGIPAAG
-464 KVTNHILVIAVF
+464 KVSENITVTAVF
-476 EAAPQQPEKYTVTVT
+476 EAAPQPPQEKYTVTVT

-503 KVENIAKDI
+503 KVENIAKDT
-512 MISANGKELTVGT
+512 MISKSGAKLTVGA
-525 EKITAT
+525 EEITAT
-531 AKSGYRFKEWTGI
+531 AKSGYRFK
-544 PTTGKISGNITV
+544 
-556 IAVFEAAPQQP
+556 
-567 EKYTVTVKS
+567 
-576 NNETMGTVSKSK
+576 
-588 VENIAKDTMIS
+588 D
-599 KSGNEL
+599 
-605 TVGTEKITA
+605 
-614 TAKSGYRFKEWTGI
+614 WTGI

-637 VAVTAVF
+637 VAVTAMF

-672 HGTVTVKSEGGY
+672 HGTITVESEGRY

>member
-1 MILNQSI
+1 MILDQSI
-8 KKKMNKQ
+8 KKKTNKQ

-21 ISFLMSMLMFLGM
+21 VSFLMSMLMFLGM

-47 NSITSLDKLQAKEYI
+47 NGITSLDKLEAKEYI

-78 KWRVLDKNANNGNT
+78 KWRILDKNANNGNT

-130 EWCKEFSGETSGT
+130 EWCKKFSGETSGT

-157 TNKSDEEYI
+157 TNKSDEKYI
-166 QTSGYMVVFEEE
+166 QTSGYEVVFEEE

-191 AKEADKIYFTNM
+191 AKEADKIYFKNM

-237 TRSKDNPLPARPAFN
+237 IRSTDNPLPARPAFN

-263 AEDGKNR
+263 AEDGKQSGV
-270 DEVGAL
+270 VGEFAL
-276 EKVEPTNTTEWK
+276 TTVGTTDTKEWK
-288 LTLKDS
+288 LTLKDDTRS
-294 ERGSFTASKSKQDG
+294 SFEVKSHWETG
-308 MEVTINYDNAK
+308 MEVTIKYAGAK
-319 TGENEYLSAVVTDEL
+319 TGTNEYLSAVVTDES

-366 NRDKLFV
+366 NGDKLFV

-386 SSDRKEIE
+386 TLIGKEIE
-394 GISVKKFYNVLLSV
+394 GINIKKFYNVLLDVS
-408 NDSTMG
+408 
-414 ELTQASV
+414 
-421 PNVEDGTD
+421 PKNVGVLSKYGVSHVAEDTAISAID
-429 ITTNE
+429 NE
-434 NQLTVGNTVV
+434 LTVGTEKV
-444 TANPNQ
+444 TATANT

-456 WKDVPTNG
+456 WAEIPKDG
-464 KVTNHILVIAVF
+464 KVTENILVTAVF
-476 EAAPQQPEKYTVTVT
+476 EPVPQQPEKYTVTVA
-491 SNNETMGTVSKS
+491 SNNETMGTVSKG
-503 KVENIAKDI
+503 KVEHIVKDT
-512 MISANGKELTVGT
+512 MISAVGHELLVGT

-531 AKSGYRFKEWTGI
+531 AKPGYRFKDWTGI
-544 PTTGKISGNITV
+544 P
-556 IAVFEAAPQQP
+556 
-567 EKYTVTVKS
+567 KS
-576 NNETMGTVSKSK
+576 
-588 VENIAKDTMIS
+588 
-599 KSGNEL
+599 
-605 TVGTEKITA
+605 
-614 TAKSGYRFKEWTGI
+614 
-628 PTNGTVTGN
+628 GTVTGN

-672 HGTVTVKSEGGY
+672 HGTITVESEGRY

-761 VKTTVF
+761 IKTTVF
-767 TVGSNMVKYTVS
+767 TVGSNMVKYTVI

-791 AKPFIRNGRVMVPI
+791 AKPFIQDGRTMIPI

-828 DKERKVEIVTNS
+828 DEERKVEIVTNG

-865 SISNIGKVSGANM
+865 SISNIGKVSGAKV
-878 TWNNQSKQV
+878 TWNPQSKQV
-887 SITK
+887 SVTK

>member
-1 MILNQSI
+1 MILDQSI
-8 KKKMNKQ
+8 KKKTNKQ

-21 ISFLMSMLMFLGM
+21 VSFLMSMLMFLGM

-47 NSITSLDKLQAKEYI
+47 NGITSLDKLEAKEYI

-78 KWRVLDKNANNGNT
+78 KWRVLDKNANNRTT

-99 EELLGSGSNGGV
+99 EELLGSGNDGGV
-111 EYYKSFSFS
+111 KFDDSFLS
-120 RIKWKKSDAK
+120 IKPKKWKDSAAK
-130 EWCKEFSGETSGT
+130 TWCKEFSGETQGE
-143 KTSFDNRELDAILS
+143 KTSLDDRELDAILS
-157 TNKSDEEYI
+157 TNKSDKDY
-166 QTSGYMVVFEEE
+166 TSKGTTVEFPKADH
-178 NNILNGDKVFFLS
+178 ILNGDKVFFLS
-191 AKEADKIYFTNM
+191 AEEADETYFKSMN
-203 DERKAEYDG
+203 ERKAKYNGE
-212 VAKGWWLRSS
+212 VKEWWLRSYS
-222 SSPNP
+222 SSNP
-227 GIVNENGELN
+227 SIVNKNGEVN
-237 TRSKDNPLPARPAFN
+237 EGSAFYSKAARPAFN

-263 AEDGKNR
+263 AEDGKNKN
-270 DEVGAL
+270 EVGAL
-276 EKVEPTNTTEWK
+276 EKVPSTNTTEWK

-294 ERGSFTASKSKQDG
+294 ARGSFTASKSKQDG

-394 GISVKKFYNVLLSV
+394 GISVKKFYDVILAVSPENVGVLSTYGV
-408 NDSTMG
+408 SHVEEDTAISKFD
-414 ELTQASV
+414 
-421 PNVEDGTD
+421 NV
-429 ITTNE
+429 
-434 NQLTVGNTVV
+434 LTVGTENV
-444 TANPNQ
+444 TATANTNT
-450 GYRFKE
+450 GYRFKD
-456 WKDVPTNG
+456 WAGIPTDG
-464 KVTNHILVIAVF
+464 KVTKNILVTAVF
-476 EAAPQQPEKYTVTVT
+476 EPVLQQPEKYTVTVA
-491 SNNETMGTVSKS
+491 SNNETMGTVSKG
-503 KVENIAKDI
+503 KVENVAKDT
-512 MISANGKELTVGT
+512 MISKSGAELTIGT

-531 AKSGYRFKEWTGI
+531 AKSGYRFK
-544 PTTGKISGNITV
+544 
-556 IAVFEAAPQQP
+556 
-567 EKYTVTVKS
+567 
-576 NNETMGTVSKSK
+576 
-588 VENIAKDTMIS
+588 D
-599 KSGNEL
+599 
-605 TVGTEKITA
+605 
-614 TAKSGYRFKEWTGI
+614 WTGI

-672 HGTVTVKSEGGY
+672 HGTITVESEGRY

-722 YTFSMPRRKVTVEAT
+722 YTFSMPRQKVTVEAT

>member
-8 KKKMNKQ
+8 KKKTNKQ

-42 YAEER
+42 YAEEDR
-47 NSITSLDKLQAKEYI
+47 DAITSLSELKEKEYI

-71 QGAGKEI
+71 QGVGKEI
-78 KWRVLDKNANNGNT
+78 KWRVLDKNANNGT
-92 DGLFLLS
+92 ADGLFLLS
-99 EELLGSGSNGGV
+99 EELLGSGNDGGV
-111 EYYKSFSFS
+111 EYHKGFSFS
-120 RIKWKKSDAK
+120 KIEWKDSTAK
-130 EWCKEFSGETSGT
+130 KWCKEFSGETQGE
-143 KTSFDNRELDAILS
+143 KTSLDDRELDAILS
-157 TNKSDEEYI
+157 TNKSDKDY
-166 QTSGYMVVFEEE
+166 TSKGTTVEFPKADH
-178 NNILNGDKVFFLS
+178 ILNGDKVFFLS
-191 AKEADKIYFTNM
+191 AEEADKIYFESM
-203 DERKAEYDG
+203 DERKAKYNGE
-212 VAKGWWLRSS
+212 VKEWWLRSYS
-222 SSPNP
+222 SSNP
-227 GIVNENGELN
+227 SIVNKNGEVN
-237 TRSKDNPLPARPAFN
+237 EGSAFYSKAARPAFN

-263 AEDGKNR
+263 AEDGKNKN
-270 DEVGAL
+270 EVGAL
-276 EKVEPTNTTEWK
+276 EKVPSTNTTEWK

-294 ERGSFTASKSKQDG
+294 ARGSFTASKSKQHG
-308 MEVTINYDNAK
+308 MEVTINYANAK

-421 PNVEDGTD
+421 PNVEDGTN
-429 ITTNE
+429 ITANK
-434 NQLTVGNTVV
+434 NQLTVGNDVV
-444 TANPNQ
+444 TANP
-450 GYRFKE
+450 
-456 WKDVPTNG
+456 
-464 KVTNHILVIAVF
+464 
-476 EAAPQQPEKYTVTVT
+476 
-491 SNNETMGTVSKS
+491 
-503 KVENIAKDI
+503 
-512 MISANGKELTVGT
+512 
-525 EKITAT
+525 
-531 AKSGYRFKEWTGI
+531 KSGYRFK
-544 PTTGKISGNITV
+544 
-556 IAVFEAAPQQP
+556 
-567 EKYTVTVKS
+567 
-576 NNETMGTVSKSK
+576 
-588 VENIAKDTMIS
+588 D
-599 KSGNEL
+599 
-605 TVGTEKITA
+605 
-614 TAKSGYRFKEWTGI
+614 WTGI

-672 HGTVTVKSEGGY
+672 HGTITVESEGRY

>member
-47 NSITSLDKLQAKEYI
+47 DGITSLDKLEAKEYI

-71 QGAGKEI
+71 KGAGKEI
-78 KWRVLDKNANNGNT
+78 KWRVLDKNTNNETT

-99 EELLGSGSNGGV
+99 EELLGSGNDGGV
-111 EYYKSFSFS
+111 KFDDSVLS
-120 RIKWKKSDAK
+120 IKPKKWKDSAAK
-130 EWCKEFSGETSGT
+130 TWCKEFSGETQGE
-143 KTSFDNRELDAILS
+143 KTSLDDRELDAILS
-157 TNKSDEEYI
+157 TNKSDKDY
-166 QTSGYMVVFEEE
+166 TSKGTTVEFPKADH
-178 NNILNGDKVFFLS
+178 ILNGDKVFFLS
-191 AKEADKIYFTNM
+191 AEEADETYFKSMN
-203 DERKAEYDG
+203 ERKAKYNGE
-212 VAKGWWLRSS
+212 VKEWWLRSYS
-222 SSPNP
+222 SSNP
-227 GIVNENGELN
+227 SIVNKNGEVN
-237 TRSKDNPLPARPAFN
+237 GGSAFYSKAARPAFN

-263 AEDGKNR
+263 AEDGKNKN
-270 DEVGAL
+270 EVGAL
-276 EKVEPTNTTEWK
+276 EKVPSTNTTEWK

-294 ERGSFTASKSKQDG
+294 ARGSFTASKSKQDG

-421 PNVEDGTD
+421 PNVEDGTN
-429 ITTNE
+429 ITANK
-434 NQLTVGNTVV
+434 NQLTVGNDVV
-444 TANPNQ
+444 TANP
-450 GYRFKE
+450 
-456 WKDVPTNG
+456 
-464 KVTNHILVIAVF
+464 
-476 EAAPQQPEKYTVTVT
+476 
-491 SNNETMGTVSKS
+491 
-503 KVENIAKDI
+503 
-512 MISANGKELTVGT
+512 
-525 EKITAT
+525 
-531 AKSGYRFKEWTGI
+531 KSGYRFKDWTGI
-544 PTTGKISGNITV
+544 PTNKKVTEHILVT
-556 IAVFEAAPQQP
+556 AVFGSAPQPPQD
-567 EKYTVTVKS
+567 KYTVTVKS

-614 TAKSGYRFKEWTGI
+614 TAKSGYRFKDWTGI

-672 HGTVTVKSEGGY
+672 HGTITVESEGRY

>member
-21 ISFLMSMLMFLGM
+21 VSFLMSMLMFLGM

-47 NSITSLDKLQAKEYI
+47 NGITSLDKLEAKEYI

-78 KWRVLDKNANNGNT
+78 KWRVLDKNANNRTT

-99 EELLGSGSNGGV
+99 EELLGSGNDGGV
-111 EYYKSFSFS
+111 KFDDSFLS
-120 RIKWKKSDAK
+120 IKPKKWKDSDAK
-130 EWCKEFSGETSGT
+130 KWCKEFSGEEPRAITSL
-143 KTSFDNRELDAILS
+143 KPEELAAVLS
-157 TNKSDEEYI
+157 TDKSDEKYKSKG
-166 QTSGYMVVFEEE
+166 TTVVFPEADH
-178 NNILNGDKVFFLS
+178 ILNEDKVFFLS
-191 AKEADKIYFTNM
+191 AEEADETYFTSM
-203 DERKAEYDG
+203 DERKAKYNGE
-212 VAKGWWLRSS
+212 VKEWWLRSYS
-222 SSPNP
+222 SSNP
-227 GIVNENGELN
+227 SIVNKNGEVN
-237 TRSKDNPLPARPAFN
+237 EGSAFYSKAARPAFN

-263 AEDGKNR
+263 AEDGKNKN
-270 DEVGAL
+270 EVGAL
-276 EKVEPTNTTEWK
+276 EKVPSTNTTEWK

-294 ERGSFTASKSKQDG
+294 ARGSFTASKSKQHG

-421 PNVEDGTD
+421 PNVEDGTN
-429 ITTNE
+429 ITANK
-434 NQLTVGNTVV
+434 NQLTVGNDVV
-444 TANPNQ
+444 
-450 GYRFKE
+450 
-456 WKDVPTNG
+456 
-464 KVTNHILVIAVF
+464 
-476 EAAPQQPEKYTVTVT
+476 
-491 SNNETMGTVSKS
+491 
-503 KVENIAKDI
+503 
-512 MISANGKELTVGT
+512 
-525 EKITAT
+525 TAT
-531 AKSGYRFKEWTGI
+531 AKPRYRFK
-544 PTTGKISGNITV
+544 
-556 IAVFEAAPQQP
+556 
-567 EKYTVTVKS
+567 
-576 NNETMGTVSKSK
+576 
-588 VENIAKDTMIS
+588 D
-599 KSGNEL
+599 
-605 TVGTEKITA
+605 
-614 TAKSGYRFKEWTGI
+614 WTGI

-672 HGTVTVKSEGGY
+672 HGTITVESEGRY

>member
-8 KKKMNKQ
+8 KKKTNKQ

-42 YAEER
+42 YAEEDR
-47 NSITSLDKLQAKEYI
+47 DAITSLSELKEKEYI

-71 QGAGKEI
+71 QGVGKEI
-78 KWRVLDKNANNGNT
+78 KWRVLDKNANNGNP

-99 EELLGSGSNGGV
+99 EELLGSGNDGGV
-111 EYYKSFSFS
+111 EYHKGFSFS
-120 RIKWKKSDAK
+120 KIEWKDSTAK
-130 EWCKEFSGETSGT
+130 KWCKEFSGEEPRAITSL
-143 KTSFDNRELDAILS
+143 KPEELAAVLS
-157 TNKSDEEYI
+157 TDKSDGKYKSKG
-166 QTSGYMVVFEEE
+166 TTVVFPKADH
-178 NNILNGDKVFFLS
+178 ILNGDKVFFLS
-191 AKEADKIYFTNM
+191 AEEADKIYFESM
-203 DERKAEYDG
+203 DERKAKYNGE
-212 VAKGWWLRSS
+212 VKEWWLRSYS
-222 SSPNP
+222 SSNP
-227 GIVNENGELN
+227 SIVNKNGEVN
-237 TRSKDNPLPARPAFN
+237 EGSAFYSKAARPAFN

-263 AEDGKNR
+263 AKDGKNR

-276 EKVEPTNTTEWK
+276 EKVPSTNTTEWK

-294 ERGSFTASKSKQDG
+294 ARGSFTASKSKQDG

-319 TGENEYLSAVVTDEL
+319 TGENEYLSAVVTNES

-342 RIKHLKED
+342 RIEKLENGN
-350 SDKEGIAKID
+350 ENGTVEID
-360 LNGKFE
+360 LTGKFE
-366 NRDKLFV
+366 DGDKLFV

-421 PNVEDGTD
+421 PNVEDGTN
-429 ITTNE
+429 ITANK
-434 NQLTVGNTVV
+434 NQLTVGNDVV
-444 TANPNQ
+444 TANP
-450 GYRFKE
+450 
-456 WKDVPTNG
+456 
-464 KVTNHILVIAVF
+464 
-476 EAAPQQPEKYTVTVT
+476 
-491 SNNETMGTVSKS
+491 
-503 KVENIAKDI
+503 
-512 MISANGKELTVGT
+512 
-525 EKITAT
+525 
-531 AKSGYRFKEWTGI
+531 KSGYRFKDWTGI
-544 PTTGKISGNITV
+544 PTNKKVTEHILVT
-556 IAVFEAAPQQP
+556 AVFGPAPQPPQD
-567 EKYTVTVKS
+567 KYTVTVKS

-614 TAKSGYRFKEWTGI
+614 TAKSGYRFKDWTGI

-637 VAVTAVF
+637 SAVTAVF

-672 HGTVTVKSEGGY
+672 HGTITVESEGRY

>member
-99 EELLGSGSNGGV
+99 EELLGSGNDGGV
-111 EYYKSFSFS
+111 KFDDSVLS
-120 RIKWKKSDAK
+120 IKPKKWKDSAAK
-130 EWCKEFSGETSGT
+130 TWCKEFSGETSGT

-157 TNKSDEEYI
+157 TNKSDKYY
-166 QTSGYMVVFEEE
+166 TSKGTTVEFPKADH
-178 NNILNGDKVFFLS
+178 ILNGDKVFFLS
-191 AKEADKIYFTNM
+191 AEEADETYFKSMN
-203 DERKAEYDG
+203 ERKAKYNGE
-212 VAKGWWLRSS
+212 VKEWWLRSYS
-222 SSPNP
+222 SSNP
-227 GIVNENGELN
+227 SIVNKNGEVN
-237 TRSKDNPLPARPAFN
+237 EGSAFYSKAARPAFN

-421 PNVEDGTD
+421 PNVEDGTN
-429 ITTNE
+429 ITANK
-434 NQLTVGNTVV
+434 NQLTVGNDVV
-444 TANPNQ
+444 TANP
-450 GYRFKE
+450 
-456 WKDVPTNG
+456 
-464 KVTNHILVIAVF
+464 
-476 EAAPQQPEKYTVTVT
+476 
-491 SNNETMGTVSKS
+491 
-503 KVENIAKDI
+503 
-512 MISANGKELTVGT
+512 
-525 EKITAT
+525 
-531 AKSGYRFKEWTGI
+531 KSGYRFK
-544 PTTGKISGNITV
+544 
-556 IAVFEAAPQQP
+556 
-567 EKYTVTVKS
+567 
-576 NNETMGTVSKSK
+576 
-588 VENIAKDTMIS
+588 D
-599 KSGNEL
+599 
-605 TVGTEKITA
+605 
-614 TAKSGYRFKEWTGI
+614 WTGI

-657 DKDKRRYPIEKGKMN
+657 DKDKRRYPIEKGKMK
-672 HGTVTVKSEGGY
+672 HGTITVESEGRY

>member
-34 IPFSTGIA
+34 IPFSTGIV

-130 EWCKEFSGETSGT
+130 EWCKKFSGETSGT

-157 TNKSDEEYI
+157 TSKSDEKYI
-166 QTSGYMVVFEEE
+166 QTSGYEVVFEEE

-191 AKEADKIYFTNM
+191 AKEADKIYFKNM

-227 GIVNENGELN
+227 GIVNEKGELN
-237 TRSKDNPLPARPAFN
+237 IRSTDNPLPARPAFN

-263 AEDGKNR
+263 AEDGKNKN
-270 DEVGAL
+270 EVGAL
-276 EKVEPTNTTEWK
+276 EKVPSTNTTEWK

-294 ERGSFTASKSKQDG
+294 ARGSFTASKSKQHG

-394 GISVKKFYNVLLSV
+394 GISVKKFYNVLLDVS
-408 NDSTMG
+408 
-414 ELTQASV
+414 
-421 PNVEDGTD
+421 PKNVGVLSKYGVSHVAEDTAISAID
-429 ITTNE
+429 NE
-434 NQLTVGNTVV
+434 LTVGTEKV
-444 TANPNQ
+444 TATANT

-456 WKDVPTNG
+456 WAEIPKNG
-464 KVTNHILVIAVF
+464 KVTENILVTAVF
-476 EAAPQQPEKYTVTVT
+476 EPVPQQPEKYTVTVT
-491 SNNETMGTVSKS
+491 SNDETMGTVSKG
-503 KVENIAKDI
+503 KVEN
-512 MISANGKELTVGT
+512 V
-525 EKITAT
+525 
-531 AKSGYRFKEWTGI
+531 
-544 PTTGKISGNITV
+544 
-556 IAVFEAAPQQP
+556 
-567 EKYTVTVKS
+567 
-576 NNETMGTVSKSK
+576 
-588 VENIAKDTMIS
+588 AKDTMIS
-599 KSGNEL
+599 KSGAKLIIGAE
-605 TVGTEKITA
+605 EITA
-614 TAKSGYRFKEWTGI
+614 NPKSGYRFKDWTGI
-628 PTNGTVTGN
+628 PKNGTVTGN

-672 HGTVTVKSEGGY
+672 HGTVTVKSEGRY
-684 GEEITITAEPDRG
+684 GEEITIIAEPDRG

-710 KDIEVTEKKGDK
+710 KDIEVTEKKENS
-722 YTFSMPRRKVTVEAT
+722 YAFSMPRRKVTVEAT

-761 VKTTVF
+761 IKTTVF
-767 TVGSNMVKYTVS
+767 TVGSNMVKYTVI

-791 AKPFIRNGRVMVPI
+791 AKPFIQDGRTMIPI

-828 DKERKVEIVTNS
+828 DEERKVEIVTNG

-865 SISNIGKVSGANM
+865 SISNIGKVSGAKV
-878 TWNNQSKQV
+878 TWNPQSKQV
-887 SITK
+887 SVTK

>member
-1 MILNQSI
+1 MNQSI

-157 TNKSDEEYI
+157 ANKSDEEYI
-166 QTSGYMVVFEEE
+166 QTSGYMVAFEEE

-366 NRDKLFV
+366 NGDKLFV

-421 PNVEDGTD
+421 PNVEDGTN
-429 ITTNE
+429 ITANK
-434 NQLTVGNTVV
+434 NQLTVGNDVV
-444 TANPNQ
+444 IANP
-450 GYRFKE
+450 
-456 WKDVPTNG
+456 
-464 KVTNHILVIAVF
+464 
-476 EAAPQQPEKYTVTVT
+476 
-491 SNNETMGTVSKS
+491 
-503 KVENIAKDI
+503 
-512 MISANGKELTVGT
+512 
-525 EKITAT
+525 
-531 AKSGYRFKEWTGI
+531 KSGYRFKDWTGI
-544 PTTGKISGNITV
+544 PKNGKVTGNITV
-556 IAVFEAAPQQP
+556 TAVFESAPQPPQ

-576 NNETMGTVSKSK
+576 NNETMGTVSKGK

-614 TAKSGYRFKEWTGI
+614 TAKSGYRFKDWTGI

-672 HGTVTVKSEGGY
+672 HGTITVESEGRY

-779 GETQH
+779 GET
-784 ASERQID
+784 
-791 AKPFIRNGRVMVPI
+791 
-805 RYVAESLGMKVMWNK
+805 
-820 QSKIVTLQ
+820 
-828 DKERKVEIVTNS
+828 
-840 KKIVVNGKEYVSDV
+840 
-854 APVIENGRTYL
+854 
-865 SISNIGKVSGANM
+865 
-878 TWNNQSKQV
+878 
-887 SITK
+887 